1 MNKYSQLSGEKL
13 ELHLSNYLLNSWNYS
28 AVSCFCRN
36 EKAFEQQYIYLEPT
50 KRSASSVA
58 GGAYHAALESYFR
71 AFNEQKQNLV
81 DLTSVAYNYLDEVE
95 AKTWKLTDRFPTVE
109 NAYMEANKSVN
120 SLIENFAQEIETYI
134 GEIRRVI
141 DVEVKYSEWVTLNGI
156 DIPLPLHFIVDLVVE
171 TVDGKIVIIDHKSK
185 SKFTAPDELAL
196 SHGKQAITYV
206 VGWETAHPGV
216 KVDEVWFLEN
226 KISKNKDNSAQIIN
240 HRIVMDDDTRRLY
253 EYLLYQGLR
262 RMIEAVSDPD
272 YIYIIND
279 TDNLADKASLYA
291 FWCRTLVAEVDDFEY
306 VPENKRELIAK
317 RQRKI
322 KDSSLAMIS
331 PKVITSFRKSAASF
345 ITFDYSNSNMTN
357 REKIEHVL
365 RTFSIQIEVA
375 HEIEGFS
382 CNTYLCTASAG
393 VKLATIKKYSLD
405 IANALDVSNVRIPSD
420 LVVYEGKSYLSIE
433 VNKKRTE
440 TANWDI
446 RFLDGHRIPVG
457 LDNFHRPIYWDLDN
471 HSTPHCLVC
480 GSTGSGKSVMIRST
494 IEYAKAAGI
503 FDICILDPKYDYE
516 DLRDGDTQVINEID
530 QIETVMA
537 DLVKEM
543 QERVAVKRK
552 VLTLVIF
559 DEFADA
565 AQQAHKGK
573 ELEIREETIDPLT
586 GKKVSRVVGQKKSLM
601 DNLQMLLQKGRSS
614 GFRILAATQRA
625 DTKTIPGTLKVN
637 FPVACCFRVPKA
649 IDSKV
654 VIDEEGANTLIGGG
668 DGLIKSPEYLDK
680 LVRFQGFFKEA

>member
-1 MNKYSQLSGEKL
+1 METHVNKYSTLKGEDL
-13 ELHLSNYLLNSWNYS
+13 ELHLSNYLLNSWSYS

-50 KRSASSVA
+50 RRSASSVA
-58 GGAYHAALESYFR
+58 GNAYHSALESYFK
-71 AFNEQKQNLV
+71 AFNEQKQGLI
-81 DLTSVAYNYLDEVE
+81 DLTSVAYEYLDGVE
-95 AKTWKLTDRFPTVE
+95 AKTWKLTDKFPTVE

-120 SLIENFAQEIETYI
+120 ALIENFVSEIETYI

-141 DVEVKYSEWVTLNGI
+141 DVEIKYSEWVTVNGV

-171 TVDGKIVIIDHKSK
+171 TLDGKIVIIDHKSK

-206 VGWETAHPGV
+206 VGWETAHPGM

-226 KISKNKDNSAQIIN
+226 KISKNKDGSAQIVN
-240 HRIVMDDDTRRLY
+240 HKIVMDDDTRRLY

-272 YIYIIND
+272 YIYTIND

-306 VPENKRELIAK
+306 VPGNKKELIAK

-331 PKVITSFRKSAASF
+331 PKVITSFRQNAASF

-357 REKIEHVL
+357 KEKIEHVL
-365 RTFSIQIEVA
+365 CTFRIQVEVA

-382 CNTYLCTASAG
+382 CNTYLCKAAAG
-393 VKLATIKKYSLD
+393 VQLSTIKKYALD

-440 TANWDI
+440 TLMWDQSY
-446 RFLDGHRIPVG
+446 LEAHKLPVG
-457 LDNFHRPIYWDLDN
+457 LDNFCRPIYWDLDN

-494 IEYAKAAGI
+494 VEYAKAAGI

-516 DLRDGDTQVINEID
+516 DLRDGDTQVINEIE
-530 QIETVMA
+530 QIEAVMS
-537 DLVKEM
+537 DLVDEM
-543 QERVAVKRK
+543 NERVSEKK
-552 VLTLVIF
+552 KTLTLVIF

-565 AQQAHKGK
+565 AQQARKGK
-573 ELEIREETIDPLT
+573 QLEPGGR
-586 GKKVSRVVGQKKSLM
+586 SLM

-625 DTKTIPGTLKVN
+625 DVKTIPGTLKVN

-680 LVRFQGFFKEA
+680 IVRFQGFFKES